1 MMMCLNLFPSCRST
15 VFILHTHKHNNNKGK
30 PGIDGAIYYYLVLEG
45 ECTMTKDGVEVLG
58 STSGMKKRGESFGE
72 TDLLFRNTLSSH
84 TVIATAR
91 SSGNTSTTTT
101 TKSPMSKTG
110 KIVLCRLKDTL
121 YDYHVT
127 HVVKQKLQRHMSE
140 ISNVMD
146 VLSGV
151 NTKNSN
157 AAIVHPYIPSEK
169 WLLRQW
175 DGTVLQ
181 YVWKKVVMMMTF
193 SALFS
198 IAIYFIPGGDFELLG
213 GDDDGDGGGGIAAI
227 DEQLDYIKGWW
238 EKLLPLASFVSTF
251 FLSEAYKH
259 WRDFYWTCRSMQGKY
274 NDISLAMA
282 VAAAREEEEY
292 DNEGNTKSLT
302 VGARKALEDIA
313 HIQRLTHLLFW
324 CATVK
329 RFNCILSP
337 EGLSY
342 LRMKGFMT
350 QSEYISMMKVC
361 KKNLGAYNA
370 CLTWLVSRIAS
381 AIKSGDIVA
390 DEATM
395 IATDQRLLELRSL
408 MARINSLNSAR
419 MVRSGLL
426 LLILFE
432 CLSPNVLLKSLF

>member
-1 MMMCLNLFPSCRST
+1 
-15 VFILHTHKHNNNKGK
+15 
-30 PGIDGAIYYYLVLEG
+30 
-45 ECTMTKDGVEVLG
+45 MTKDGIEVLG
-58 STSGMKKRGESFGE
+58 PTKGMKKRGESFGE
-72 TDLLFRNTLSSH
+72 TDFLFGNTLSSH
-84 TVIATAR
+84 TVIATTA
-91 SSGNTSTTTT
+91 SANTNTSASATP
-101 TKSPMSKTG
+101 SPIESKTG
-110 KIVLCRLKDTL
+110 KVVLCRLKDTL
-121 YDYHVT
+121 YDYHIT
-127 HVVKQKLQRHMSE
+127 HDVKQKLQRHMSD
-140 ISNVMD
+140 IRNVMD

-157 AAIVHPYIPSEK
+157 ATIIHPYVPSEK

-181 YVWKKVVMMMTF
+181 YVWKKVVMMMIF

-198 IAIYFIPGGDFELLG
+198 IAIYFIPGGEFALLVAE
-213 GDDDGDGGGGIAAI
+213 DADDGGGGGGMAAI
-227 DEQLDYIKGWW
+227 DEQLDYIKGFW

-259 WRDFYWTCRSMQGKY
+259 WRDFYWTCGGMLGKY
-274 NDISLAMA
+274 NDISVAMA
-282 VAAAREEEEY
+282 VAAARTEDEEEEENDKKL
-292 DNEGNTKSLT
+292 DNLTKSLT
-302 VGARKALEDIA
+302 AGARKALEDIA

-324 CATVK
+324 CTTVK

-342 LRMKGFMT
+342 LRMKRFMT
-350 QSEYISMMKVC
+350 QSEYTSMIQVC

-370 CLTWLVSRIAS
+370 GFTWLVSRIAT
-381 AIKSGDIVA
+381 AVKNGDIVA

-419 MVRSGLL
+419 MVRSCLL
-426 LLILFE
+426 LLI
-432 CLSPNVLLKSLF
+432 